1 MKKRLLL
8 TAMSATLSL
17 GFLGACGMGNNN
29 LDNPDDVNFR
39 PVRYERQD
47 NGVFDN
53 NRGDRNGVDR
63 LRQDTNTNLERGNRG
78 NDGFF
83 DINND
88 NNNNN
93 GNNGGLFNRDN
104 NNNMNTDLFDNDRDR
119 NNGVTGTNQG
129 NGTMR
134 GRTTGQ

>member
-29 LDNPDDVNFR
+29 LDNPDDVDFR

-53 NRGDRNGVDR
+53 NRGNRNGVDR
-63 LRQDTNTNLERGNRG
+63 LRQDTNTNLERGNRD

-88 NNNNN
+88 NNN

-104 NNNMNTDLFDNDRDR
+104 NNNMDTDLFDNDRGR
-119 NNGVTGTNQG
+119 NNGVTGTNEG